1 MGYMLDI
8 ELEIDFKYLLEF
20 KRPTALKKYIWLL
33 NTF

>member
-20 KRPTALKKYIWLL
+20 KRPTALKKYI
-33 NTF
+33 